1 MTKYRRLDS
10 GYVSKNLMLSRY
22 FISIVFV
29 STVTKLLANSIRSL
43 QYSYAIFIPINATFN
58 YGKSRL
64 SLANIIINKGVASQV
79 NVILPFLL
87 VFILLTFY
95 PDFIY

>member
-1 MTKYRRLDS
+1 MTKYRRPDS
-10 GYVSKNLMLSRY
+10 GYASKNLMLSRY

-43 QYSYAIFIPINATFN
+43 QYSYAIFILINTTLN
-58 YGKSRL
+58 YGKSRP
-64 SLANIIINKGVASQV
+64 SLANTIINKGVASQV
-79 NVILPFLL
+79 NVPSLL